1 MKMSIQNFSDPHVMG
16 AACAAVNEITA
27 MSNSVYK
34 SVLVVI
40 TSGTYQVCY
49 CCACS
54 DCVFT
59 CMHTGCCRAQV

>member
-34 SVLVVI
+34 SVLVII

-49 CCACS
+49 CCACK
-54 DCVFT
+54 
-59 CMHTGCCRAQV
+59 